1 MKKILIVDDSMFMRQ
16 IIKKALQETNIEILE
31 ARNGQEAVELY
42 TKERP
47 HIVTM
52 DIVMPEKTG
61 LEALK
66 TILDQDPNAK
76 VIICSS
82 MVNKRTDIESR
93 EAGAVDFI
101 KKPFKN
107 QQLAD
112 LVLSHL

>member
-1 MKKILIVDDSMFMRQ
+1 MKKILIVDDSVFMRQ
-16 IIKKALQETNIEILE
+16 IIKKALEETDIEIIE
-31 ARNGQEAVELY
+31 AQNGKEAVEIY
-42 TKERP
+42 EKERP

-61 LEALK
+61 LEALQ
-66 TILDQDPNAK
+66 TILAQDPDAK
-76 VIICSS
+76 IIICSS

-93 EAGAVDFI
+93 EAGAVGFI

-107 QQLAD
+107 QQLAE